1 MEKRLK
7 NIQTFE
13 QHSSELNISDVSD
26 SNLFFAEEG
35 EVKLEI
41 EESFLIDR
49 NIDLLLRKLRRK
61 GFSNLTGNFE
71 RKEIIKHNDVYILEL
86 TRDKKGGFINNKQQ
100 VVFYKK

>member
-1 MEKRLK
+1 MNKRLK

-26 SNLFFAEEG
+26 SNLFLAEEG

-41 EESFLIDR
+41 EESFLIER
-49 NIDLLLRKLRRK
+49 NINLLLRKLRRK

-71 RKEIIKHNDVYILEL
+71 RKEIIKHDDGKIE
-86 TRDKKGGFINNKQQ
+86 Q
-100 VVFYKK
+100 VATGRNIFDNHAFSY